1 MTNMLTVSSQRFQ
14 TKFGEISD
22 IVKTREPVIITQ
34 YGRPTMMLISY
45 NDDIAE
51 VLRQYHAK
59 KFVAFLEE
67 QAKAH
72 PPATDE
78 ELAEINRL
86 IDEEREII
94 YQEKLK
100 NNAK

>member
-1 MTNMLTVSSQRFQ
+1 MAMLTVSSQHLQ

-22 IVKTREPVIITQ
+22 IVKSREPVIITQ
-34 YGRPTMMLISY
+34 YNRPTMMLIPY
-45 NDDIAE
+45 NDDLAE
-51 VLRQYHAK
+51 VIRQYHAK
-59 KFVAFLEE
+59 KFVAFLNE
-67 QAKAH
+67 QAEAH
-72 PPATDE
+72 PPTTDE

-86 IDEEREII
+86 IDEEREIV

>member
-1 MTNMLTVSSQRFQ
+1 MAMLTVSSQHLQ

-22 IVKTREPVIITQ
+22 IVKSREPVIITQ
-34 YGRPTMMLISY
+34 YNRPTMMLIPY
-45 NDDIAE
+45 NDDLAE
-51 VLRQYHAK
+51 VIRQYHAK
-59 KFVAFLEE
+59 KFVAFLNE
-67 QAKAH
+67 QAKKS
-72 PPATDE
+72 PPTTDE

-86 IDEEREII
+86 IDEEREIV